1 MNQNSWITLG
11 IITSCKH
18 KRNLYNE
25 LQKDKNA
32 TLASYYKEYSKILTM
47 VIRTAKRME
56 CDKLILNTHNK
67 AKTTWDIINEESGRN
82 KKRNEIQALLVEDK
96 KITNQQ
102 TIAEI
107 FNEYFISIADV
118 NRQSIN
124 NPTKDNDGNTD
135 T

>member
-1 MNQNSWITLG
+1 M
-11 IITSCKH
+11 
-18 KRNLYNE
+18 
-25 LQKDKNA
+25 DKNA
-32 TLASYYKEYSKILTM
+32 ILTSYYKEYSKILTM